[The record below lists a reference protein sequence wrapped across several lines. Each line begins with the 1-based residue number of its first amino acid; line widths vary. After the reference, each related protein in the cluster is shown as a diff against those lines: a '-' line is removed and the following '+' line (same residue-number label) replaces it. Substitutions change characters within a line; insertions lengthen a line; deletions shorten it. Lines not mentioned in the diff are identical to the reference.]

1 MGEKYIIHIEFS
13 IRLKRRKKNSVSIY
27 AVYTRPIKRNSW
39 ASRSM
44 FFVCCWLLCFCYTSI
59 FAFRLR
65 FPFICYILLL
75 PPQTNR
81 DTDNK
86 WIWVNGA
93 RARRWW
99 AYEYNENFCKY
110 FRLLESAQPRTLHR
124 RRTIQFMHSIEL
136 SRGSFYM
143 EFYSMVLFFKFIHA
157 NKWRIYANTGTNALE
172 NISLIMFIERGDVNF
187 DFMRSNS
194 IF

>member
-13 IRLKRRKKNSVSIY
+13 IRLKRREKIQFLFTQS
-27 AVYTRPIKRNSW
+27 TRGRLSEIVELRVQC
-39 ASRSM
+39 
-44 FFVCCWLLCFCYTSI
+44 FVCCWLLCFCYTSI

-143 EFYSMVLFFKFIHA
+143 ELYSMVLFFKFIHA